1 MRTLL
6 KRLTRGRFNRS
17 QMNTNTPTRFARRP
31 FLMPLLFAWP
41 VLAVAGVVIG
51 RWLDR
56 PALAGILLAAWLLS
70 LLVIIPSLTQ
80 NGE

>member
-1 MRTLL
+1 
-6 KRLTRGRFNRS
+6 
-17 QMNTNTPTRFARRP
+17 
-31 FLMPLLFAWP
+31 MPLLFAWP